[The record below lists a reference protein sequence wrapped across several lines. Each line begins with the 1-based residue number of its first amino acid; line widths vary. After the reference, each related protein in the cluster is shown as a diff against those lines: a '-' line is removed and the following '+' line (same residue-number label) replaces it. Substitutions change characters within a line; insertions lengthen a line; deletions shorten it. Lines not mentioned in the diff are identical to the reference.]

1 MHTEFAEWF
10 KSMRKEKCMIQK
22 DAAAKIGITP
32 QTICTIE
39 KGGSVGISTL
49 KKIAKYFKM
58 PADKVYEIYS
68 K

>member
-10 KSMRKEKCMIQK
+10 KSKRKEKCMLQK
-22 DAAAKIGITP
+22 DMAEKIGITI
-32 QTICTIE
+32 QTVVTIE
-39 KGGSVGISTL
+39 KGGSVGINTL
-49 KKIAKYFKM
+49 KKIAKHFKM

>member
-10 KSMRKEKCMIQK
+10 KSKRIEKCMFQREI
-22 DAAAKIGITP
+22 AEKIGITI
-32 QTICTIE
+32 QTVVTIE
-39 KGGSVGISTL
+39 KGGSVGINTL

-58 PADKVYEIYS
+58 PATKLYEIYS

>member
-10 KSMRKEKCMIQK
+10 KSKRKEKCMIQK
-22 DAAAKIGITP
+22 EIAEKIGITI
-32 QTICTIE
+32 QTVVTIE

-58 PADKVYEIYS
+58 PAAKLYEIYS